1 MGILTIQFGQCG
13 NQLAQAVFKY
23 LVNDI
28 VEPNSTSVSK
38 LENEYRDASKELWF
52 SSYKSACFTPRSVL
66 VDTEKK
72 VVSSLTDAKDS
83 LKFDNIVAKSGGGS
97 ANNWAFGYSLK
108 ADMLLND
115 VIESVRHEVEKC
127 DDVTHILSF
136 LSSGGG
142 TGSGTG
148 SRVLESLREQYPN
161 KVIMNVIVLPYS
173 KGEIVTQNYNTL
185 LTVAKLYDITDGC
198 IMLQNDR
205 LHRIC
210 NSLLSMKNV
219 DLNDINTVAAQKICA
234 TFQPAGN
241 NSLWTFASQLTS
253 QPNFKF
259 VQINTVPH
267 IAKEHV
273 QYESEQDW
281 STLLRYMRNVVDV
294 KHHVLLE
301 NSSSTVSQRSGREVA
316 VSCSFASNLLVSR
329 GGTSIPDV
337 SALEIMRDKQLYGTW
352 VPEFCRFEH
361 FHQQRQLYNTNKFL
375 ALASN
380 SNSICDT
387 FDAIIEQA
395 WTMFNHRAY
404 LHQYS
409 KYGITQSDF
418 EGVFEKMESILYN
431 YREIMANNSWINEG
445 ENIRDISDKETTDEP
460 SAKRRCIRTGTLSK
474 SNEFSETDLKWSVN
488 EKQQLFNALVK
499 YGSSDLDA
507 LARHIPTKNKS
518 AIFKYILY
526 LERMARTSLKDDAD
540 EKGKARQA
548 PIDMWIQY
556 VCHMSLSDDYK
567 LMDISRAVKFI
578 ALFEERNTESKVDI
592 RDCYEV
598 VAACLSGNAPK
609 HVNPETSKYLADNL
623 QKLAMDTKMTPNIS
637 ENKFISGLPQRKEC
651 KTYRSKKQIKVEK
664 IEEFSFVTN
673 KIMNPLKIPENLLI
687 AKK

>member
-28 VEPNSTSVSK
+28 VEPKSTTISK
-38 LENEYRDASKELWF
+38 LENEYRETAKDLWF
-52 SSYKSACFTPRSVL
+52 SSYKNACYTPRSIL

-72 VVSSLTDAKDS
+72 VVTSLTDSKDS

-115 VIESVRHEVEKC
+115 VLESVRREVEKC

-148 SRVLESLREQYPN
+148 SRVLESLREEYPN
-161 KVIMNVIVLPYS
+161 KIIMNVIVLPYS

-185 LTVAKLYDITDGC
+185 LTVAKLYDITDGS

-210 NSLLSMKNV
+210 NGSLSIKNV
-219 DLNDINTVAAQKICA
+219 NLNDINTVAAQKICA

-241 NSLWTFASQLTS
+241 NSLRTFASHLTA
-253 QPNFKF
+253 QPSFKF

-267 IAKEHV
+267 IANEHV
-273 QYESEQDW
+273 AYETEQDW
-281 STLLRYMRNVVDV
+281 STLIRRMRNVVDV
-294 KHHVLLE
+294 KHQLLQK
-301 NSSSTVSQRSGREVA
+301 NRTFADSQEQVTD
-316 VSCSFASNLLVSR
+316 VYCSFLSNLLISR
-329 GGTSIPDV
+329 GGTSVPDGN
-337 SALEIMRDKQLYGTW
+337 ALDIIRDEELYGSW

-361 FHQQRQLYNTNKFL
+361 FHQPRRLYNTNKFL

-395 WTMFNHRAY
+395 WAMFNHRAY

-409 KYGITQSDF
+409 KYGITESDF

-431 YREIMANNSWINEG
+431 YREM
-445 ENIRDISDKETTDEP
+445 
-460 SAKRRCIRTGTLSK
+460 
-474 SNEFSETDLKWSVN
+474 
-488 EKQQLFNALVK
+488 
-499 YGSSDLDA
+499 
-507 LARHIPTKNKS
+507 
-518 AIFKYILY
+518 
-526 LERMARTSLKDDAD
+526 
-540 EKGKARQA
+540 
-548 PIDMWIQY
+548 
-556 VCHMSLSDDYK
+556 
-567 LMDISRAVKFI
+567 
-578 ALFEERNTESKVDI
+578 
-592 RDCYEV
+592 
-598 VAACLSGNAPK
+598 
-609 HVNPETSKYLADNL
+609 
-623 QKLAMDTKMTPNIS
+623 
-637 ENKFISGLPQRKEC
+637 
-651 KTYRSKKQIKVEK
+651 
-664 IEEFSFVTN
+664 
-673 KIMNPLKIPENLLI
+673 
-687 AKK
+687 